1 MSEID
6 ERDRQRQED
15 LERIRNFRLMDD
27 DFLTKCFEDNVDATK
42 LVLDLILPVKLTV
55 HRVTTQATIKNL
67 QGRSIRLDI
76 LAEDETGGKANVEIQ
91 RDSRGAGAKRAR
103 YNGSILDAN
112 SILSGEDCEDLPE
125 NFVVFIT
132 EKDVFHKGLPIYR
145 IDRYYMTPD
154 GPMAFDDKLHII
166 YVNGTIQDDTP
177 LGLLMRDFHC
187 TNPDDMHYQVLADRV
202 RYFKATEE
210 GVSVMCKAME
220 DMRNEAELKR
230 AKEDALRML
239 AGGKLTHEEI
249 AEYAGLTLDQ
259 VKELAHEKSA

>member
-6 ERDRQRQED
+6 ERDRQRQKD

-42 LVLDLILPVKLTV
+42 LMLDLILPVRLTV

-76 LAEDETGGKANVEIQ
+76 LAEDETGGRANVEIQ

-112 SILSGEDCEDLPE
+112 SILSG
-125 NFVVFIT
+125 
-132 EKDVFHKGLPIYR
+132 
-145 IDRYYMTPD
+145 
-154 GPMAFDDKLHII
+154 
-166 YVNGTIQDDTP
+166 
-177 LGLLMRDFHC
+177 DFK
-187 TNPDDMHYQVLADRV
+187 T
-202 RYFKATEE
+202 TEE

-259 VKELAHEKSA
+259 VKKLAHEKSA

>member
-6 ERDRQRQED
+6 ERDRQRQKD

-42 LVLDLILPVKLTV
+42 LMLDLILPVRLTV

-154 GPMAFDDKLHII
+154 GPMAFDDKLH
-166 YVNGTIQDDTP
+166 
-177 LGLLMRDFHC
+177 
-187 TNPDDMHYQVLADRV
+187 
-202 RYFKATEE
+202 
-210 GVSVMCKAME
+210 AMF
-220 DMRNEAELKR
+220 MT
-230 AKEDALRML
+230 
-239 AGGKLTHEEI
+239 KLN
-249 AEYAGLTLDQ
+249 
-259 VKELAHEKSA
+259 K